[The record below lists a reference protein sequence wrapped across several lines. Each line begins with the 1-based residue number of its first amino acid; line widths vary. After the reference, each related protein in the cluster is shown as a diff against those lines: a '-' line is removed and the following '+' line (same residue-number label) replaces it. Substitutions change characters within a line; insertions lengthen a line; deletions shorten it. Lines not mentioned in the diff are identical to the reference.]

1 MGLEKPLYAAVQRLS
16 KLSPLEYDQVRKQ
29 EAKALGVRST
39 VLDAA
44 VRNARKRED
53 SDDLPF
59 PVVEPW
65 PEPIGP
71 AQLLSDIA
79 AAVRRFIVC
88 EKETVH
94 AAALWIAMTWFIDV
108 IQVAPLA
115 VITAPEKRCGKSLLL
130 SLLGRLSARAI
141 TASSIT
147 PAALFRTIDSWHPT
161 LLIAVI
167 SRHCSLLKS
176 HSTRG
181 SSHELDSRGV
191 YQSWDYPDL
200 PFHTVAKSS
209 PYL

>member
-1 MGLEKPLYAAVQRLS
+1 MESENQIQAAIQRLS
-16 KLSPLEYDQVRKQ
+16 ALSLLEYDQVRRE
-29 EAKALGVRST
+29 EAKALHVRSA
-39 VLDAA
+39 VLDTA
-44 VRNARKRED
+44 VRNARKLED
-53 SDDLPF
+53 SNDLPF

-65 PEPIGP
+65 PELINP

-79 AAVRRFIVC
+79 AVIRRFIVC

-161 LLIAVI
+161 LLISDKIQHLIHIQEQNTPIAWRI
-167 SRHCSLLKS
+167 
-176 HSTRG
+176 
-181 SSHELDSRGV
+181 
-191 YQSWDYPDL
+191 
-200 PFHTVAKSS
+200 
-209 PYL
+209 